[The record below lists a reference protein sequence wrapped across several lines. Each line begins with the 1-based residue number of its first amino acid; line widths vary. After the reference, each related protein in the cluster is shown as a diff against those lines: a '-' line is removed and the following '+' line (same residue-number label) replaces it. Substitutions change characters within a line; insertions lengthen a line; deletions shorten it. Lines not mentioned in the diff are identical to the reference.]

1 MPLILYF
8 PFVISI
14 MMILLTGCEQ
24 DLDLDKYKNRD
35 IEQMLV
41 VNSILNPDSVM
52 GVSVTHPYFFSDTHV
67 SFNPVECL
75 EIQID
80 GDNGRCEWLRYDKKT
95 GLYVSKYKPVAGEIL
110 NLRIENS
117 SGRTVYS
124 RDTIPHNVVIDHVE
138 LTGEGPI
145 HIYWDNDYRFTYKIT
160 FCDPKGDDNY
170 YFLAIE
176 DDAAIGVF
184 SQMGE
189 MDYTSDYVFQELA
202 NIINQDIQGWRPDGV
217 FGYPFSDK
225 GIDGE
230 KYTITVTE
238 VLQQP
243 LVSLIENLPRKI
255 KLYSISKS
263 YFNYMVSLLSSDY
276 DKSALKGNF
285 LSLGL
290 LEPVKI
296 YSNIEGGAGLMGS
309 YNLTIM
315 RVDLLEMSGG
325 WPTK

>member
-1 MPLILYF
+1 MPVILYF
-8 PFVISI
+8 PFVVSI
-14 MMILLTGCEQ
+14 IIILFTGCEQ
-24 DLDLDKYKNRD
+24 DLDLDKYKKQN

-67 SFNPVECL
+67 SFSPVECL
-75 EIQID
+75 DIQIN
-80 GDNGRCEWLRYDKKT
+80 GDDGRCEQLIYDEKT
-95 GLYVSKYKPVAGEIL
+95 GLYLSKYKPVAGEIL
-110 NLRIENS
+110 NLRVENS
-117 SGRTVYS
+117 LGMTVHS
-124 RDTIPHNVVIDHVE
+124 RDTIPHKIVIDHVE
-138 LTGEGPI
+138 LTGEGPM
-145 HIYWDNDYRFTYKIT
+145 HIYWDNDYLFTYKIT
-160 FCDPKGDDNY
+160 FRDPQYDNNY

-176 DDAAIGVF
+176 DDAHIGEF

-189 MDYTSDYVFQELA
+189 MDYTFDFVFQELA

-225 GIDGE
+225 GIDGK
-230 KYTITVTE
+230 KYTITVKE

-243 LVSLIENLPRKI
+243 PVGLIKSLPRKI

-263 YFNYMVSLLSSDY
+263 YFNYMVCVLSADY
-276 DKSALKGNF
+276 DESALKGNI

-309 YNLTIM
+309 YNLTTM
-315 RVDLLEMSGG
+315 RVDLLEELGG